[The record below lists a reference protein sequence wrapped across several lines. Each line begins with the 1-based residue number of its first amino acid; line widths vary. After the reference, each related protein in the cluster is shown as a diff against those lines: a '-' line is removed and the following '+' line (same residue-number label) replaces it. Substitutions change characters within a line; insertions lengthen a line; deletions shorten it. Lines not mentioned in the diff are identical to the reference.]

1 MKKTIWA
8 AVLMACVG
16 GGRVASAQIVESVGA
31 RALGMGGAFVG
42 VATDSTA
49 TWWNPAAL
57 ATGPFLD
64 LSLGRQ
70 LTETAGELPLQR
82 DRAFW
87 VAMATPP
94 LGASYAQ
101 FRVTGTP
108 TAQPRAH
115 REEEG
120 AAVSLRSLSAS
131 QFGVTLVHSVVSG
144 VHVGTTLK
152 YVRATPRL
160 SIADATRSSSDL
172 LDTGDDLSGGDP
184 QNAFDLDVGVLAV
197 TGALRVG
204 AVVRNVREPEFDVA
218 GGAAPTDVDAGGST
232 LRIPRQVRAGLA
244 FDAESTAA
252 SVPLI
257 VSLDADLR
265 RYTAGAGE
273 RRVVAVGA
281 ERWFLERRLGVR
293 GGGRFNTVGRQ
304 ERAATGGVSVAIRSG
319 LFVEAHAVRGGS
331 DDERGWGVAARVS
344 F

>member
-1 MKKTIWA
+1 MKKTMWA
-8 AVLMACVG
+8 VVLLAWLAA
-16 GGRVASAQIVESVGA
+16 GRAASAQIVEGVGE

-42 VATDSTA
+42 VATDSSA

-64 LSLGRQ
+64 LSLGQQ
-70 LTETAGELPLQR
+70 LTEMVGELPLQR

-87 VAMATPP
+87 IAMATPP
-94 LGASYAQ
+94 LGASYYR
-101 FRVTGTP
+101 FRVAGTP
-108 TAQPRAH
+108 TAQQRAH

-120 AAVSLRSLSAS
+120 AIAPLRSLTAS
-131 QFGVTLVHSVVSG
+131 QFGVTFVHSVVSG

-152 YVRATPRL
+152 YVRATPRF

-172 LDTGDDLSGGDP
+172 LDTADDLSGGDP

-204 AVVRNVREPEFDVA
+204 AVVRNVREPEFDIARIGV
-218 GGAAPTDVDAGGST
+218 PLDVDTGPAT
-232 LRIPRQVRAGLA
+232 MRIPRQVRVGAA
-244 FDAESTAA
+244 FDAANTDA

-257 VSLDADLR
+257 VSLDADVR
-265 RYTAGAGE
+265 RYAVVTGE

-281 ERWFLERRLGVR
+281 ERWFMERRLGVR

>member
-8 AVLMACVG
+8 VVLIAWLG
-16 GGRVASAQIVESVGA
+16 GGRAASAQIVESVGE

-64 LSLGRQ
+64 LSVGRQ
-70 LTETAGELPLQR
+70 LTEMSGELPLQR
-82 DRAFW
+82 DRTVW
-87 VAMATPP
+87 IAMATPP
-94 LGASYAQ
+94 LGASFSR

-120 AAVSLRSLSAS
+120 AAVPLRSLAPG
-131 QFGVTLVHSVVSG
+131 QLGVTLVHSLLSG

-160 SIADATRSSSDL
+160 SIAEATRSSSDL
-172 LDTGDDLSGGDP
+172 LDTGDDLSGGDS
-184 QNAFDLDVGVLAV
+184 QNVFDLDVGVLAV

-218 GGAAPTDVDAGGST
+218 PAATVDPDAGGSG
-232 LRIPRQVRAGLA
+232 LPLERQVRAGVA

-281 ERWFLERRLGVR
+281 ERWFIERRLGVR

-304 ERAATGGVSVAIRSG
+304 ERAATAGVSVSIRSG
-319 LFVEAHAVRGGS
+319 LFLEAHAVRGGD
-331 DDERGWGVAARVS
+331 DDERGWGMAARVS